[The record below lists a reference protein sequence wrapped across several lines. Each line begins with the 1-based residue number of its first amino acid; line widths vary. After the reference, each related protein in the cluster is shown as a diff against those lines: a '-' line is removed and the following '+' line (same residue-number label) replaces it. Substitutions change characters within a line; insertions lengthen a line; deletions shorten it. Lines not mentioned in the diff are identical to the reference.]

1 MRLFCLEVKR
11 ILKSRRTLILLAVA
25 LFLAVIMAY
34 LPISFES
41 INRPGENGTVIE
53 LNGLDAIQFKREY
66 RQQIYGEVT
75 PEKVAD
81 ALRTYQKYVQEYGT
95 ADDIPLDVYTENITA
110 IRPLLDRLP
119 EAFADPDTGIGAD
132 LMEIDPD
139 VVEQSLYEQFASHLN
154 DIMNLE
160 QEDYPSAKEFATE
173 KYSEV
178 DKPFQLYPGL
188 SRDAFDYIELYIFI
202 LSILCVAIAAPT
214 FANEYQ
220 TGSDSIMR
228 CTKNGRVKFAVT
240 RILAAEI
247 GRAHV

>member
-95 ADDIPLDVYTENITA
+95 VDDIPLDVYTENITA

-160 QEDYPSAKEFATE
+160 QEDYPSANGIVLHAWR
-173 KYSEV
+173 SESH
-178 DKPFQLYPGL
+178 QLYVQITAHTHRRLFHNPGGRRSRL
-188 SRDAFDYIELYIFI
+188 SSLQGN
-202 LSILCVAIAAPT
+202 L
-214 FANEYQ
+214 
-220 TGSDSIMR
+220 
-228 CTKNGRVKFAVT
+228 
-240 RILAAEI
+240 
-247 GRAHV
+247 